1 MPVLARAKR
10 VTIGC
15 VDPGATARGVDGAA
29 LERVAGYLRR
39 QGVAARIEKDNIG
52 ESDIAF
58 GDWLLS
64 RVADLGCDLIVM
76 GGYGHPRWRERIL
89 GGATQAVL
97 SSMTVPVLMSH

>member
-1 MPVLARAKR
+1 MHRH
-10 VTIGC
+10 
-15 VDPGATARGVDGAA
+15 
-29 LERVAGYLRR
+29 
-39 QGVAARIEKDNIG
+39 GVAARIEKDNIG

-64 RVADLGCDLIVM
+64 RVADLGCDLIVIRR
-76 GGYGHPRWRERIL
+76 GYGHPRWRERIL